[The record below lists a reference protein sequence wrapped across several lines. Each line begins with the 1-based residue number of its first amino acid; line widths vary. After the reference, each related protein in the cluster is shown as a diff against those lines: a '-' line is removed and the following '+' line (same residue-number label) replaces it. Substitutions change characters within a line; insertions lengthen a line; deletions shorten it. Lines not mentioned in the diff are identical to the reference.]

1 MVIIIMFDYYLSKN
15 ELVNICKEAL
25 IESDI
30 IVNGFSENE
39 IIMFTLNQL
48 NSFIHELKNECD
60 YYKTIF

>member
-1 MVIIIMFDYYLSKN
+1 MIIMMFDYHLSKN

-30 IVNGFSENE
+30 KVNGFSENE

-48 NSFIHELKNECD
+48 NIFIHELKNECD